1 MHLES
6 ALCPLFHNY
15 SPTMNDVEV
24 LTLAVLVMVLMH
36 AVMREVLSST
46 SGSKSDWI
54 SAISHIVVVHD
65 DLVQHK
71 VRTISVQVE
80 AIVREMKDRNII
92 TKLKLASKWKFSQ
105 EEAHMFARRLNK
117 CVKDNLM

>member
-1 MHLES
+1 
-6 ALCPLFHNY
+6 
-15 SPTMNDVEV
+15 MNDVEV